1 MSAVST
7 QEPTTVGNGISKM
20 DSQLERLQTRIEMI
34 RAESRVLSFKIER
47 MEQQRKDLSEEK
59 RVLKQSISVISGEPT
74 NSL

>member
-1 MSAVST
+1 M
-7 QEPTTVGNGISKM
+7 E
-20 DSQLERLQTRIEMI
+20 SQLERLQTRIEMI

-59 RVLKQSISVISGEPT
+59 RVLKQSISVINGEPT

>member
-1 MSAVST
+1 
-7 QEPTTVGNGISKM
+7 M

-34 RAESRVLSFKIER
+34 RAESGLLSFKIER

-59 RVLKQSISVISGEPT
+59 RVLKQSISVINGEPT